1 MGVGDRGRQEPRLAL
16 DGGPDGLDLV
26 RRLLAQAPQKLNS
39 PGIILLELDPEQ
51 FPAVEQ
57 AALQHFPDAEI
68 TAEQDLSRR
77 DRIMV
82 INRP

>member
-1 MGVGDRGRQEPRLAL
+1 M
-16 DGGPDGLDLV
+16 
-26 RRLLAQAPQKLNS
+26 RRLLTQAPEKLNS

-51 FPAVEQ
+51 FPDAE
-57 AALQHFPDAEI
+57 ALALQQFPDAEI